1 MFLLTGK
8 KEKPFVKSQSSA
20 EIKPP
25 PSPTLRLPAPV
36 SSADLKEEEKEEGDK
51 DINGN
56 GSPLSPRSSV
66 IRRSFGLRGSKSKKK
81 ENRKSSIF

>member
-8 KEKPFVKSQSSA
+8 KEKPFIKSQSSA

-36 SSADLKEEEKEEGDK
+36 SSADLKEEEEEGDK
-51 DINGN
+51 DINEN